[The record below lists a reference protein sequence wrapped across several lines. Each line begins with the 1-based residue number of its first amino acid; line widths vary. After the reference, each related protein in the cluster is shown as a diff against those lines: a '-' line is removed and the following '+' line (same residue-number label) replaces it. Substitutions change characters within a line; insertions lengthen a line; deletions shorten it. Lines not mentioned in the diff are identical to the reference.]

1 MSKNNG
7 NGSAPKVKITS
18 GNGFERHE
26 SEHEELKNIPLKD
39 GISIIVSGDGE
50 HPKEVRLFVKVPGVD
65 LAPCVTFKR
74 HEMLTDMIEQ
84 LIAYRRYVFP
94 DASEIDITKTVDKTC
109 EVVIGEE

>member
-1 MSKNNG
+1 MV
-7 NGSAPKVKITS
+7 KVTR

-26 SEHEELKNIPLKD
+26 SEIEELKKISLKD
-39 GISIIVSGDGE
+39 GISIIASGDGE

-65 LAPCVTFKR
+65 LAPCVIFRR

-94 DASEIDITKTVDKTC
+94 DAPEIDTTKTVDKTR